1 MPSTAGPQDPGF
13 IGLSAG
19 SEEPRNPPVS
29 VCHQVSTMTAWPL
42 PTTSWYHRHT
52 SGSIGSPTVVMCLNE
67 YPYLA
72 GSSGPTLRSIRIAV
86 GEVWK
91 MFTPS
96 RSAIRHGRPAS
107 G

>member
-1 MPSTAGPQDPGF
+1 
-13 IGLSAG
+13 
-19 SEEPRNPPVS
+19 
-29 VCHQVSTMTAWPL
+29 MTALPL
-42 PTTSWYHRHT
+42 PTELKNQRYT
-52 SGSIGSPTVVMCLNE
+52 SGSIGSPTVVMCLKLKS
-67 YPYLA
+67 YLA